1 MIITNASA
9 TCDLK
14 SVIIIEHAR
23 KSHAFFAK
31 MDVEDTVNQPLPP
44 LVKSASRSSLDESVS
59 WFHGKITRDAAERI
73 LETNG
78 NQEGLFL
85 VRESSSS
92 PGDYVLSLI
101 HDSSPIH
108 YQIRRHGEDAF
119 FSIDDGPIVH
129 GLEML
134 ISYYQEDAQGLSAK
148 LGQMCRAQPP
158 PSDSRRH
165 GRTNLLHR
173 ATKEGELT
181 VVRELLKSGY
191 HNLDAKNQEGQT
203 AVHLASI
210 AGFDDILDLLLESGA
225 NPNIIDGSGLTPLH
239 YACLNNRP
247 LTVDVLVNHRANP
260 QLRAT
265 ETGWVPLHYAA
276 FHGYADVVKMLL
288 SLNCPSHPRSN
299 YNETPS
305 DLAMK
310 NNHKDCLS
318 LLMNHIPHQP
328 YSSKSSWFHENVDR
342 EKAIQ
347 LLRSRGFKDGMFLV
361 RRSTRKKDIYVLT
374 VVQNSHPYN
383 YEIQCEDK
391 FYFID
396 DGPYLESL
404 EHIIDYYSRMADGL
418 PTNLL
423 YAVAPET
430 TVSLDIDFQTNKEAA
445 ENVYD
450 NKAET
455 EKNGEMSINLNSNEA
470 ESNSRPNL
478 ICRESL
484 KLGPP
489 VGEGE
494 FGSVL
499 KGKWLNSSKIE
510 VDVAVKTMRDEHV
523 QSYREEFIREVEVM
537 VGLDHPCVV
546 KLLGVCLGPPLM
558 MVQELVP
565 MGSLLDY
572 ILDFPNEII
581 FDNMLLWSAQIA
593 WGMTYLESKRF
604 VHRDLA
610 ARNILLSTNVQ
621 AKISDFGLS
630 RALGTESE
638 YYRASTGGR
647 WPVKWYAPESINFGT
662 FSHASDVWSYGVT
675 LWEIF
680 TYGEP
685 PYGEMNGT
693 QVIQLIEAN
702 QRLIIPEDCPEKIK
716 IIIQKC
722 WLYNPEH
729 RPTFKQL
736 YNAYCTDPYYAA
748 IWDHIKRFE

>member
-1 MIITNASA
+1 
-9 TCDLK
+9 
-14 SVIIIEHAR
+14 
-23 KSHAFFAK
+23 
-31 MDVEDTVNQPLPP
+31 MDAEDTVNPPLPP
-44 LVKSASRSSLDESVS
+44 LVKSASRSSLDEGIS
-59 WFHGKITRDAAERI
+59 WFHGKITRDAAEHI
-73 LETNG
+73 LEISG

-101 HDSSPIH
+101 HDNSPIH

-119 FSIDDGPIVH
+119 FSIDDGPIIH

-134 ISYYQEDAQGLSAK
+134 ISYYQEDAQGLSTK
-148 LGQMCRAQPP
+148 LCQMCKAQPP

-203 AVHLASI
+203 AVHLASM
-210 AGFDDILDLLLESGA
+210 AGFDDILDLLLHSGA

-247 LTVDVLVNHRANP
+247 STVDVLINHRANP

-276 FHGYADVVKMLL
+276 FHGYTDVVKMLL

-310 NNHKDCLS
+310 NNHKDCLT
-318 LLMNHIPHQP
+318 LLSDHIPPQP
-328 YSSKSSWFHENVDR
+328 YSSRSSWFHENLDR
-342 EKAIQ
+342 EKAIR
-347 LLRSRGFKDGMFLV
+347 LFHSRGFKDGMFLV
-361 RRSTRKKDIYVLT
+361 RRSTRRKDIYVLS
-374 VVQNSHPYN
+374 VVHNAHTYN
-383 YEIQCEDK
+383 YEIQCKDK

-423 YAVAPET
+423 YAVPPET
-430 TVSLDIDFQTNKEAA
+430 TVSLDIDAQPTKVAA
-445 ENVYD
+445 ENLYD
-450 NKAET
+450 NKVEP
-455 EKNGEMSINLNSNEA
+455 EKNGEAHANLNSNLVE
-470 ESNSRPNL
+470 NISRPNL

-499 KGKWLNSSKIE
+499 KGKWMNSSKIE
-510 VDVAVKTMRDEHV
+510 IDVAIKTMRDEHM
-523 QSYREEFIREVEVM
+523 QSCREEFIREVEVM

-572 ILDFPNEII
+572 ILDYPDDISVE
-581 FDNMLLWSAQIA
+581 NMILWSAQIA

-610 ARNILLSTNVQ
+610 ARNILLSSAMQ

-630 RALGTESE
+630 RALGTDSE

-647 WPVKWYAPESINFGT
+647 WPVKWYAPESINYGT

-680 TYGEP
+680 SFGEP
-685 PYGEMNGT
+685 PYGDMNGT

-702 QRLIIPEDCPEKIK
+702 QRLNIPEDCPEKIK

-722 WLYNPEH
+722 WLYNPEN

-736 YNAYCTDPYYAA
+736 YNTFCSDPDYSA